1 MKGGGKAQN
10 LRLDGTARFV
20 PEAQIGLGVI
30 RHGVLL
36 AGVRGTFAPP
46 IGFLFCGTAG
56 PLPAIGGLRP
66 RHPIEE
72 KTMEE
77 TPSMKLVEE
86 YLRLGGRRKAVI
98 DDNFISTRAWEED
111 PPQAEAFWKD
121 RIEPLDADRRK
132 EVESL
137 LPTINAR

>member
-1 MKGGGKAQN
+1 
-10 LRLDGTARFV
+10 
-20 PEAQIGLGVI
+20 
-30 RHGVLL
+30 
-36 AGVRGTFAPP
+36 
-46 IGFLFCGTAG
+46 
-56 PLPAIGGLRP
+56 LPAIGGLRP